1 MRSAMRHVRAE
12 DGMELIKNG
21 AAVLY
26 KLTAT
31 VHGFLSVRAI
41 LGRSAG
47 IPGSDAHRATA
58 QLVEGAVL
66 G

>member
-1 MRSAMRHVRAE
+1 
-12 DGMELIKNG
+12 MELIKNG